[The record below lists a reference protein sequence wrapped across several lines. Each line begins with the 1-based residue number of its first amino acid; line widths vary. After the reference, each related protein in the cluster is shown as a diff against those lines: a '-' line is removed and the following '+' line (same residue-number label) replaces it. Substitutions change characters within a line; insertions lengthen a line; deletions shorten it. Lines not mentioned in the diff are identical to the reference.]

1 MKKNTTPTLHD
12 AIFKQFLTHPDT
24 ARDFLQ
30 FHLPL
35 TLLKVCDLNTLQLV
49 SGSFIEDDLRPYY
62 SDVLYSL
69 KTGKGDGYVYCLIE
83 HQSSPD
89 KHMAFRMLRYAIAAM
104 QRHLDAGHKTL
115 PLVIPV
121 LFYQGKISPYPYP
134 MNWLLEFDDPELA
147 GELYNKDFPLVDIT
161 VIPDDEIMKHR
172 RMAVLEMLQK
182 HIRQRDL
189 TELLDQ
195 LVTLLLEGY
204 TTQEQ
209 LISVINY
216 MLQAGESHD
225 PAALLNT
232 LASRVPQHEEA
243 LMTIAEKLRLEG
255 EQRGIRKGMQLGEQK
270 GLEEGVRL
278 GEQKGRE
285 EGVRLGKLDVA
296 HSLLKMGMPREAV
309 LEATGLSEDELAQ
322 IRH

>member
-30 FHLPL
+30 FHLPPM
-35 TLLKVCDLNTLQLV
+35 LLKVCDLETLQLA

-69 KTGKGDGYVYCLIE
+69 KAGKGDGYVYCLIE

-89 KHMAFRMLRYAIAAM
+89 KHMAFRLLRYAIAAM

-121 LFYQGKISPYPYP
+121 LFYQGKVSPYPYS
-134 MNWLLEFDDPELA
+134 MSWLQEFDDPKLA
-147 GELYNKDFPLVDIT
+147 SELYSKDFPLVDIT
-161 VIPDDEIMKHR
+161 VIADDEIMKHR
-172 RMAVLEMLQK
+172 RMAVLELLQK

-189 TELLDQ
+189 ADLLEQ

-209 LISVINY
+209 LVSVINY

-225 PAALLNT
+225 PTALLNT
-232 LASRVPQHEEA
+232 LALRMPQHEEA

-255 EQRGIRKGMQLGEQK
+255 EQRGIQKGIQLGEQK
-270 GLEEGVRL
+270 GIQL
-278 GEQKGRE
+278 GEQKGRKE
-285 EGVRLGKLDVA
+285 EAIKIARTMLANGLDRTTVM
-296 HSLLKMGMPREAV
+296 KM
-309 LEATGLSEDELAQ
+309 TGLSEDELAQ

>member
-121 LFYQGKISPYPYP
+121 LFYQGKISPYP

-255 EQRGIRKGMQLGEQK
+255 EQRGIRKGIQ
-270 GLEEGVRL
+270 L

>member
-1 MKKNTTPTLHD
+1 
-12 AIFKQFLTHPDT
+12 
-24 ARDFLQ
+24 
-30 FHLPL
+30 
-35 TLLKVCDLNTLQLV
+35 
-49 SGSFIEDDLRPYY
+49 
-62 SDVLYSL
+62 
-69 KTGKGDGYVYCLIE
+69 
-83 HQSSPD
+83 
-89 KHMAFRMLRYAIAAM
+89 MAFRMLRYAIAAM
-104 QRHLDAGHKTL
+104 QRHLNAGHKTL

>member
-1 MKKNTTPTLHD
+1 
-12 AIFKQFLTHPDT
+12 
-24 ARDFLQ
+24 
-30 FHLPL
+30 
-35 TLLKVCDLNTLQLV
+35 
-49 SGSFIEDDLRPYY
+49 
-62 SDVLYSL
+62 
-69 KTGKGDGYVYCLIE
+69 
-83 HQSSPD
+83 
-89 KHMAFRMLRYAIAAM
+89 MAFRMLRYAIAAM

-121 LFYQGKISPYPYP
+121 LFYQGKISPYP

-255 EQRGIRKGMQLGEQK
+255 EQRGIRKGIQ
-270 GLEEGVRL
+270 L

-285 EGVRLGKLDVA
+285 EGVLLGKLDVA

-309 LEATGLSEDELAQ
+309 LEATGLSEDSWRRSV
-322 IRH
+322 IDSDTRRNPIKSVSRSN